1 MSLYMNSVNII
12 AKSMTRCQVDLDF
25 LEFLSFLLYFR
36 RRSSTDSRS
45 TQPTKYHLSCSSTFV
60 SGLSFLSSFN

>member
-25 LEFLSFLLYFR
+25 LEFYPF
-36 RRSSTDSRS
+36 
-45 TQPTKYHLSCSSTFV
+45 
-60 SGLSFLSSFN
+60 